1 VTAARAAEGDL
12 AALPD
17 GERGAA
23 GLLIVT
29 GPHAMPVSTAV
40 RAGDRHLVFA
50 LARRRETLA
59 RLRRD
64 SRAAFALLAEG
75 IAFTAYG
82 HASVIRENLDGAP
95 NMAGVELRVERI
107 QNHLADGR
115 TEMLSA
121 AGWRWHQEEAR
132 EADRTVVAAIETL
145 ARAGRVTGSDPPD
158 RG

>member
-1 VTAARAAEGDL
+1 MTARSEAEGDL
-12 AALPD
+12 DALPD
-17 GERGAA
+17 WERRAP

-29 GPHAMPVSTAV
+29 GPHAVPISTAV
-40 RAGDRHLVFA
+40 RAGDRRLVLG

-59 RLRRD
+59 RLRED
-64 SRAAFALLAEG
+64 PRAAFALLAER
-75 IAFTAYG
+75 IALTTYG
-82 HASVIRENLDGAP
+82 DARVIREELDGAP

-121 AGWRWHQEEAR
+121 AGWRWRQEEAR
-132 EADRTVVAAIETL
+132 EADLTVVAAIEAL
-145 ARAGRVTGSDPPD
+145 ARA

>member
-1 VTAARAAEGDL
+1 MTGTGEAEADL
-12 AALPD
+12 ATLPD
-17 GERGAA
+17 WERRAP

-40 RAGDRHLVFA
+40 RSGDRSLVFG

-59 RLRRD
+59 RLRED

-75 IAFTAYG
+75 VAFTAYG
-82 HASVIRENLDGAP
+82 DASVIREELEGAP
-95 NMAGVELRVERI
+95 NMAGVELSVERI

-121 AGWRWHQEEAR
+121 AGWRWRQEEAR
-132 EADRTVVAAIETL
+132 EADRTVVAALEAL
-145 ARAGRVTGSDPPD
+145 ARARA
-158 RG
+158 

>member
-1 VTAARAAEGDL
+1 MTARSEAEGDL
-12 AALPD
+12 DALPD
-17 GERGAA
+17 WERRAP

-29 GPHAMPVSTAV
+29 GPHAVPISTAV
-40 RAGDRHLVFA
+40 RAGDRRLVLG

-59 RLRRD
+59 RLRVG

-75 IAFTAYG
+75 IALTAYG
-82 HASVIRENLDGAP
+82 HARVIREELDGAP

-121 AGWRWHQEEAR
+121 AGWRWRQEEAR
-132 EADRTVVAAIETL
+132 EADLTVVAAIEAL
-145 ARAGRVTGSDPPD
+145 ARA

>member
-1 VTAARAAEGDL
+1 MTATGDAEREL

-17 GERGAA
+17 WERRAA

-29 GPHAMPVSTAV
+29 GPHAMPISTAV
-40 RAGDRHLVFA
+40 RAADRLLVFA

-59 RLRRD
+59 RLRED

-75 IAFTAYG
+75 MAFTAYG
-82 HASVIRENLDGAP
+82 DAGVIREKLDGAP
-95 NMAGVELRVERI
+95 NMAGVELRVGRI

-121 AGWRWHQEEAR
+121 ARWRWRKEEAR
-132 EADRTVVAAIETL
+132 EADRTVVAAIEAL
-145 ARAGRVTGSDPPD
+145 ARAGA
-158 RG
+158 